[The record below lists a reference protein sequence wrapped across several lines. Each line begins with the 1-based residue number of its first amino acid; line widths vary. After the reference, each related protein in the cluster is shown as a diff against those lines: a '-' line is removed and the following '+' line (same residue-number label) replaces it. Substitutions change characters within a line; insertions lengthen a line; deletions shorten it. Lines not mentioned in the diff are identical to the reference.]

1 MITNESINACSKL
14 EGVFADLRVSPES
27 IAECLTRSPVEVQE
41 RVFEF
46 AIAYLRYLS
55 AQHKAG
61 AYINGNIEIAVRANQ
76 IREGYGINE

>member
-1 MITNESINACSKL
+1 MITNESINGCSKL

-27 IAECLTRSPVEVQE
+27 VAECLTRSPLEVQE

-46 AIAYLRYLS
+46 ATAYLRYLS

-61 AYINGNIEIAVRANQ
+61 AYFNGNIEIAHKANQ
-76 IREGYGINE
+76 IREGYGLGE